1 MDTPSRWVLRMQ
13 HRWSVSARPS
23 MDYVPTE
30 EQRSDTLA
38 RRSTQTGSR
47 LIVARKHLREAAETV
62 VSQVPVLPSLPILIW
77 RSPPTT

>member
-1 MDTPSRWVLRMQ
+1 
-13 HRWSVSARPS
+13 

-38 RRSTQTGSR
+38 RWGAQTGNG

-62 VSQVPVLPSLPILIW
+62 VSQMPVLLSLPILIW